1 MTTTSSDETTDST
14 PTTEPKAAAAAT
26 AGLGLCHVDP
36 GTLLVDR
43 NVRHQVSGPAR
54 AEAAAAMRTLVAS
67 VREHAGDEPAGHG
80 GCAEPAG
87 PQRGWVIAAWC
98 LDPAGN
104 GYVDRWS
111 RLAAHNGAEADP
123 ERRRADRAEVITQK
137 RAWKAATAVRRDWL
151 AQFATRRTATK
162 GSGLWVAAMLAKGSH
177 PARRAMESGYPLAR
191 QLLTG
196 RTDPVPHGTSPLA
209 GVLDGATEG
218 RAGRTSAWSSCSP
231 PTRRCCPP
239 TPGGASIPTRPATCD
254 G

>member
-1 MTTTSSDETTDST
+1 MLDEEDDDDQQ
-14 PTTEPKAAAAAT
+14 EQ
-26 AGLGLCHVDP
+26 D
-36 GTLLVDR
+36 
-43 NVRHQVSGPAR
+43 
-54 AEAAAAMRTLVAS
+54 
-67 VREHAGDEPAGHG
+67 AGDEPAGHG

-87 PQRGWVIAAWC
+87 PQRGWVMAAWC

-104 GYVDRWS
+104 GHVDRWS

-123 ERRRADRAEVITQK
+123 ERRRADRAEIITQK

-162 GSGLWVAAMLAKGSH
+162 GSGLWVAAMLAKGRH

-218 RAGRTSAWSSCSP
+218 RAAHISLVVLLAAHEEVLPADSWRRVNPDA
-231 PTRRCCPP
+231 TRYLRRLVDLGYSLSEVEQRAAGQVPDP
-239 TPGGASIPTRPATCD
+239 DAKPDTHRGTRPGDRDAD
-254 G
+254 YPSDD